1 MSSVSERR
9 TGRPTTAESI
19 ALRQAILDET
29 LRALRNAGSERLSID
44 RVAAQIDVTKR
55 TIYRHF
61 KSKAGLIDA
70 VVTREIDR
78 LTVAVSGPEESPDR
92 PVNGA
97 LAELQ
102 LWSRLIFDHMNR
114 AEERAFRRYLQF
126 EAQSDPEI
134 RDHLDRWY
142 LKLFDH
148 GCRLVGAAQN
158 EGSIGPGKPPRL
170 TSLLF
175 DLVFGSEARWLFKNP
190 SVALGG
196 DDADTYFRLRW
207 LAFLSLT
214 GHHAWGEFVREM
226 APDAPRERTAG

>member
-1 MSSVSERR
+1 
-9 TGRPTTAESI
+9 
-19 ALRQAILDET
+19 
-29 LRALRNAGSERLSID
+29 LSID

-78 LTVAVSGPEESPDR
+78 LTVAVSGPEKDTDR

-97 LAELQ
+97 LAELHF
-102 LWSRLIFDHMNR
+102 WSRRMFDHTNR

-148 GCRLVGAAQN
+148 GCRLVSAAQN
-158 EGSIGPGKPPRL
+158 DGSIRRGKPPRL

-175 DLVFGSEARWLFKNP
+175 DLLFGSEGRWLVKDP

-196 DDADTYFRLRW
+196 DHADTYFGLRW

-214 GHHAWGEFVREM
+214 GNHAWADFVREM
-226 APDAPRERTAG
+226 EPDAPLELARG